1 MSTRRLGVLLLV
13 AGALGTLAT
22 AAATWWTAPVDAVGS
37 STVSADG
44 LTAVPLAGPL
54 LLVVAAGVVARLLAR
69 GVLARIVDWLVVL
82 AAAGLVQQLV
92 AGAGRAESALATAAA
107 EATGVPVLAGEPSA
121 TPWPGVAVGCSVLLL
136 AGAVLL
142 ALAPARPVRGDR
154 FERVGAAAPSLAVAE
169 VPDGVVPDGEAPDG
183 EGVASRGATGATGRA
198 TAAGTPEASDRARAT
213 RAAVDDWDALTRGE
227 DPSARG

>member
-37 STVSADG
+37 SAVSADG

-107 EATGVPVLAGEPSA
+107 
-121 TPWPGVAVGCSVLLL
+121 
-136 AGAVLL
+136 
-142 ALAPARPVRGDR
+142 
-154 FERVGAAAPSLAVAE
+154 
-169 VPDGVVPDGEAPDG
+169 
-183 EGVASRGATGATGRA
+183 
-198 TAAGTPEASDRARAT
+198 
-213 RAAVDDWDALTRGE
+213 
-227 DPSARG
+227 